1 MHVTFRQLK
10 VFEAVARHSSFTR
23 AADELHLTQPAVS
36 MQIKQLEAATGLP
49 LFEQVGKRIFLTD
62 AGRTMQHY
70 SRAIA
75 QQLEE
80 AEQALEELK
89 GVQGGHLRISV
100 ASTVNYYATR
110 LLAGF
115 CREHP
120 GVRVSLD
127 VTNRETLLRQL
138 KSNETDIALMGQ
150 PPEGLDVVAEPFK
163 DNPLVVIAPPG
174 HRLVR
179 RRKTVPLSELERET
193 FIIREEGSGTRLAM
207 ERFFADYGITPSS
220 RIELNSN
227 EAIKQSVEA
236 GLGLGFVSV
245 HTLELELE
253 LGRLKILGA
262 EGFPVI
268 RRWYVVH
275 RCGKRL
281 SAAARAYKAFVLE
294 KGGMQ

>member
-10 VFEAVARHSSFTR
+10 VLEAVARHSSFTR
-23 AADELHLTQPAVS
+23 AAEELHLTQPAVS
-36 MQIKQLEAATGLP
+36 MQIKQLESAIGLP

-62 AGRTMQHY
+62 AGRTMRHY
-70 SRAIA
+70 SRAMT
-75 QQLEE
+75 QQLAE
-80 AEQALEELK
+80 AKDALEELK
-89 GVQGGHLRISV
+89 GNEGGHFKISV

-110 LLAGF
+110 LLASF

-138 KSNETDIALMGQ
+138 DSNETDIALMGQ

-163 DNPLVVIAPPG
+163 DNPLVVIASPD

-179 RRKTVPLSELERET
+179 RRKTVPLSELEGET

-207 ERFFADYGITPSS
+207 ERFFAEFGITPSS

-227 EAIKQSVEA
+227 EALKQSVEA

-245 HTLELELE
+245 HTLEFELE
-253 LGRLKILGA
+253 LGRLKILKV
-262 EGFPVI
+262 EGFPVV

-281 SAAARAYKAFVLE
+281 SAAARAYKAFVL
-294 KGGMQ
+294 KDGNIQ